1 MRKKSPPSIKSKTEK
16 ILSPSSGRKS
26 VKAGRENKRIFWC
39 TSEAAPYAKTGGLA
53 DVSAS
58 LPAALAERG
67 HEVTLIMPYYNWK
80 MNKFSP
86 EYNGGMFALEVPSVE
101 GACYCLVRC
110 LEVKKR
116 LTYCF
121 IEYNRYFD
129 RPSLYDYQGREFED
143 NAERFIFFSRACM
156 ELIRHLGKKAD
167 ILHLNDWHTALCAAY
182 LKSPLYCN
190 EAVFKECKSVLTLH
204 NVGYQGN
211 FPGEKFACTG
221 LPGEFF
227 RFDALEF
234 YGRLNFLKGGIALA
248 DEVNTVSPTY
258 AKEILTSQYGYGL
271 EGALQYCYSC
281 GRLRGIL
288 NGIDVKEWD
297 PANDKALPAS
307 YTAENMAGKDEA
319 KKALAKYFHI
329 SCIGK
334 NGKNLPLFGVISRL
348 AAQKGLDVFA
358 DVLEELLPGMDAR
371 FILIGTGDPHLE
383 WRYRSFAERFPDKFA
398 CYIGMADEKLSHLL
412 EAGSDFFVMPSRY
425 EPCGLNQMYSMR
437 YGTLPIV
444 RSTGGLADTVKNY
457 DKNDPSASTGFV
469 FYDLTVQGL
478 RDTIKWAEKTYS
490 DSFED
495 ILLMRKTAMNTD
507 FSWDHTAQQYEEMY
521 SDADK

>member
-1 MRKKSPPSIKSKTEK
+1 MGKKSP
-16 ILSPSSGRKS
+16 SSTKGKNRKDPAPVS
-26 VKAGRENKRIFWC
+26 GKNSAETGKECKRIFWC
-39 TSEAAPYAKTGGLA
+39 TSECTPYAKSGGLA

-67 HEVTLIMPYYNWK
+67 HEITIIMPYYNWK
-80 MNKFSP
+80 MNKLSLH
-86 EYNGGMFALEVPSVE
+86 YNGGMFTLEVPFAE
-101 GACYCLVRC
+101 EKFYCRVRK
-110 LEVKKR
+110 LELEKN

-121 IEYNRYFD
+121 IEYDRFFD
-129 RPSLYDYQGREFED
+129 RPALYDYQGNEFED

-156 ELIRHLGKKAD
+156 ELIRYLGKKAD

-182 LKSPLYCN
+182 LKSPLYRN
-190 EAVFKECKSVLTLH
+190 EEVFKECKSILTLH

-211 FPGEKFACTG
+211 FSKEKFAYTG
-221 LPGEFF
+221 LPWEFF
-227 RFDALEF
+227 RYDALE
-234 YGRLNFLKGGIALA
+234 YYDRMNFLKGGIALA
-248 DEVNTVSPTY
+248 HEVNTVSPTY
-258 AKEILTSQYGYGL
+258 AKEILSAEYGCGL
-271 EGALQYCYSC
+271 ESTLQYCNQC

-297 PANDKALPAS
+297 PANDKALPVS
-307 YTAENMAGKDEA
+307 YSAENMAGKEKA
-319 KKALAKYFHI
+319 KEALAKYFHI
-329 SCIGK
+329 SCKGK
-334 NGKNLPLFGVISRL
+334 KGRKLPLFGVISRL

-358 DVLEELLPGMDAR
+358 DVLEELLPVMEAR
-371 FILIGTGDPHLE
+371 FILIGAGDPHLE
-383 WRYRSFAERFPDKFA
+383 WRYCSLAERFPEKFA
-398 CYIGMADEKLSHLL
+398 CYIGMAEEKLAHLL
-412 EAGSDFFVMPSRY
+412 EAGCDFFVMPSRY

-469 FYDLTVQGL
+469 FYDLTIQGL
-478 RDTIKWAEKTYS
+478 RDTVIWAEKTYS

-495 ILLMRKTAMNTD
+495 ILQMRKTAMNTD

-521 SDADK
+521 SDAYK